1 MTSDSLRLQAQP
13 YGTMGLTGTWN
24 ANRSARSPRRVGS
37 EPPLRAPRNAR
48 GRQAETPMTE
58 TDDRCPCGTGETF
71 GECCGRYLQDG
82 RVAPTAEA
90 LMRSRYTG
98 FATRA
103 VHYLLAT
110 WHPSTRPDELELD
123 EDMVWHRLDDGTAI
137 GQRGRLHETSRFV
150 REDGR
155 WLYVDGG
162 IGA

>member
-1 MTSDSLRLQAQP
+1 MI
-13 YGTMGLTGTWN
+13 
-24 ANRSARSPRRVGS
+24 
-37 EPPLRAPRNAR
+37 
-48 GRQAETPMTE
+48 E
-58 TDDRCPCGTGETF
+58 TDERCPCGTGETY

-82 RVAPTAEA
+82 RTAPTAEA

-123 EDMVWHRLDDGTAI
+123 EDMVWRRLDVLRTDAGGPWDDAGTVEFVAHYRLDDGTAI

>member
-1 MTSDSLRLQAQP
+1 MSD
-13 YGTMGLTGTWN
+13 
-24 ANRSARSPRRVGS
+24 
-37 EPPLRAPRNAR
+37 
-48 GRQAETPMTE
+48 
-58 TDDRCPCGTGETF
+58 TDDRCPCGTGETYAD
-71 GECCGRYLQDG
+71 CCGRYLSDG
-82 RVAPTAEA
+82 RTAPTAEA

-103 VHYLLAT
+103 VPYLLAT

-123 EDMVWHRLDDGTAI
+123 EDMVWRRLDVLQTDAGGPWDDAGTVEFVAHYRLDDGTAI

>member
-1 MTSDSLRLQAQP
+1 MS
-13 YGTMGLTGTWN
+13 
-24 ANRSARSPRRVGS
+24 
-37 EPPLRAPRNAR
+37 
-48 GRQAETPMTE
+48 E
-58 TDDRCPCGTGETF
+58 TDDRCPCGSGETYA
-71 GECCGRYLQDG
+71 ECCGRYVDDG

-98 FATRA
+98 FARRA
-103 VHYLLAT
+103 VPYLLAT

-123 EDMVWHRLDDGTAI
+123 EAMIWRRLDVLQTDAGGPWDDAGTVEFVAHYRLDDGSLI
-137 GQRGRLHETSRFV
+137 GQRGRLHETSTFV

>member
-1 MTSDSLRLQAQP
+1 
-13 YGTMGLTGTWN
+13 
-24 ANRSARSPRRVGS
+24 
-37 EPPLRAPRNAR
+37 
-48 GRQAETPMTE
+48 MTE
-58 TDDRCPCGTGETF
+58 TDDRCPCGTGETY

-82 RVAPTAEA
+82 RTAPTAEA

-123 EDMVWHRLDDGTAI
+123 ENMVWRRLDVLRTDAGGPWDDAGTVEFVAHYRLDDGTAI

>member
-1 MTSDSLRLQAQP
+1 MI
-13 YGTMGLTGTWN
+13 
-24 ANRSARSPRRVGS
+24 
-37 EPPLRAPRNAR
+37 
-48 GRQAETPMTE
+48 E
-58 TDDRCPCGTGETF
+58 TDDRCPCGTGETY

-82 RVAPTAEA
+82 RTAPTAEA

-123 EDMVWHRLDDGTAI
+123 EDMVWRRLDVLRTDAGGPWDDAGTVEFVAHYRLDDGTAI

>member
-1 MTSDSLRLQAQP
+1 
-13 YGTMGLTGTWN
+13 
-24 ANRSARSPRRVGS
+24 
-37 EPPLRAPRNAR
+37 
-48 GRQAETPMTE
+48 MTE

-123 EDMVWHRLDDGTAI
+123 EDMVWRRLDVLRTDAGGPWDDAGTVEFVAHYRLDDGTAI

>member
-1 MTSDSLRLQAQP
+1 MI
-13 YGTMGLTGTWN
+13 
-24 ANRSARSPRRVGS
+24 
-37 EPPLRAPRNAR
+37 
-48 GRQAETPMTE
+48 E
-58 TDDRCPCGTGETF
+58 TDDRCPCGTGETY

-82 RVAPTAEA
+82 RTAPTAEA

-123 EDMVWHRLDDGTAI
+123 ENMVWRRLDVLRTDAGGPWDDAGTVEFVAHYRLDDGTAI

>member
-1 MTSDSLRLQAQP
+1 
-13 YGTMGLTGTWN
+13 
-24 ANRSARSPRRVGS
+24 
-37 EPPLRAPRNAR
+37 
-48 GRQAETPMTE
+48 MTE
-58 TDDRCPCGTGETF
+58 TDDRCPCGTGETY

-123 EDMVWHRLDDGTAI
+123 EDMVWRRLDVLRTDAGGPWDDAGTVEFVAHYRLDDGTAI

>member
-1 MTSDSLRLQAQP
+1 MI
-13 YGTMGLTGTWN
+13 
-24 ANRSARSPRRVGS
+24 
-37 EPPLRAPRNAR
+37 
-48 GRQAETPMTE
+48 E
-58 TDDRCPCGTGETF
+58 TDDRCPCGTGETY

-82 RVAPTAEA
+82 RTAPTAEA

-123 EDMVWHRLDDGTAI
+123 EDMVWRRLDVLRTDAGGPWDDAGTVEFVAHYRLDDGTAI

-162 IGA
+162 FDALSD

>member
-1 MTSDSLRLQAQP
+1 MI
-13 YGTMGLTGTWN
+13 
-24 ANRSARSPRRVGS
+24 
-37 EPPLRAPRNAR
+37 
-48 GRQAETPMTE
+48 E
-58 TDDRCPCGTGETF
+58 TDDRCPCGTGETY

-82 RVAPTAEA
+82 RTAPTAEA

-123 EDMVWHRLDDGTAI
+123 EDMVWRRLDVLRTDAGGPWDDAGTVEFVAHYRIDDGTAI

>member
-1 MTSDSLRLQAQP
+1 MS
-13 YGTMGLTGTWN
+13 
-24 ANRSARSPRRVGS
+24 
-37 EPPLRAPRNAR
+37 
-48 GRQAETPMTE
+48 E
-58 TDDRCPCGTGETF
+58 TDDRCPCGSGDTYD
-71 GECCGRYLQDG
+71 ECCGRYLSEG
-82 RVAPTAEA
+82 RTAPTAEA

-98 FATRA
+98 FATNA

-123 EDMVWHRLDDGTAI
+123 DAMVWRRLDILATDAGGPWDDAGTVEFVAHYRLDDGTAI

-150 REDGR
+150 REGGR

>member
-1 MTSDSLRLQAQP
+1 
-13 YGTMGLTGTWN
+13 
-24 ANRSARSPRRVGS
+24 
-37 EPPLRAPRNAR
+37 
-48 GRQAETPMTE
+48 MTE

-110 WHPSTRPDELELD
+110 WHPSTRPDELELA
-123 EDMVWHRLDDGTAI
+123 EDMVWRRLDVLRTDAGGPWDDAGTVEFVAHYRLDDGTAI